1 MFTFLPIHLII
12 ITLFFGF
19 RYYTSKIKS
28 YSPTLM
34 LPLQGVVPK
43 FLLIPILLI
52 SMFVIQGFS
61 NKMQLFNKCNVDMTQ
76 TAFMTSAIVTFL
88 IFGTIVSVIESVP
101 IIKGPFDNTFGY
113 FLSGMNVETIRTVV
127 NKIYVPKIRYGDS
140 NVLESILN
148 NEGLMLNT
156 VRPSNFQMKMLPL
169 KVPNTNRANDAM
181 MKYYNLV
188 LKKDLIGSFVWYVL
202 AAAVAVLI
210 NSESMNNIKCKK
222 TNEDIVKNLSSI
234 SLDEI

>member
-1 MFTFLPIHLII
+1 
-12 ITLFFGF
+12 
-19 RYYTSKIKS
+19 
-28 YSPTLM
+28 
-34 LPLQGVVPK
+34 
-43 FLLIPILLI
+43 
-52 SMFVIQGFS
+52 
-61 NKMQLFNKCNVDMTQ
+61 
-76 TAFMTSAIVTFL
+76 
-88 IFGTIVSVIESVP
+88 
-101 IIKGPFDNTFGY
+101 
-113 FLSGMNVETIRTVV
+113 MNVETIRTVV

-169 KVPNTNRANDAM
+169 KVPNTNRANDVM